1 MKERPILFSA
11 PMVRALLA
19 GTKTQTRRIV
29 KPAIPS
35 DADEAFFWQGPTCP
49 EHRADRGCQHVAQT
63 GLWARKHG
71 VYGWLRFQRPC
82 PYGVPGDTLWVRET
96 WAGTVPNGID
106 YRADGH
112 DYGHDDEGRSLMSWR
127 PSIHMPR
134 WASRLTLTLTD
145 VRVERLQEIGEAD
158 AIAEGCD
165 WAAPQPYGETW
176 DDDREDP
183 REVGY
188 ANPTPENGFAR
199 DNYRRLWESI
209 NGPGSWDANP
219 WVWVLSFTRAE
230 STAARGA
237 A

>member
-1 MKERPILFSA
+1 MSAARPILFSA

-29 KPAIPS
+29 KPVRG
-35 DADEAFFWQGPTCP
+35 WQHDICRPDLMAAPHEVWWHGAET
-49 EHRADRGCQHVAQT
+49 ERVGCSQS
-63 GLWARKHG
+63 
-71 VYGWLRFQRPC
+71 C

-96 WAGTVPNGID
+96 WAGSVEGGID
-106 YRADGH
+106 YCADGH
-112 DYGHDDEGRSLMSWR
+112 EYGRDDEGKSLIRWR

-134 WASRLTLTLTD
+134 RFSRLTLTLTD
-145 VRVERLQEIGEAD
+145 VRVERLQEITHAD

-165 WAAPQPYGETW
+165 WATPQPYGEKW

-188 ANPTPENGFAR
+188 ASPTPENGFAR

-219 WVWVLSFTRAE
+219 WVWVLTFRRASE
-230 STAARGA
+230 DPA
-237 A
+237 